1 MIALNYIKKE
11 DACYFVTQRYKLLG
25 VIYSAFAAVLAAEYW
40 FVIPK
45 LEKLF
50 LDFNLEVPIQFVIAP
65 TFIAFAICISLVI
78 SVYYFSKKVDARN
91 LQQQLIKYKPGEM
104 IRVDTVI
111 SMREV
116 YFALFYFLILFI
128 LFVSAAIQPIYSLTA
143 DL

>member
-11 DACYFVTQRYKLLG
+11 DAHYFISQRYKLLG
-25 VIYSAFAAVLAAEYW
+25 VIYTAFAAVLAAEYW

-45 LEKLF
+45 LENLF
-50 LDFNLEVPIQFVIAP
+50 LEFNLDVPIQFVLAP
-65 TFIAFAICISLVI
+65 WFIAFAICISLAI
-78 SVYYFSKKVDARN
+78 SVYYFSKKVDASN
-91 LQQQLIKYKPGEM
+91 LQQRLKEYKPNEM
-104 IRVDTVI
+104 IRIDKII

-128 LFVSAAIQPIYSLTA
+128 LFVSAVIQPIYSLTA